1 MENNEEFEEEKI
13 YGNRYDT
20 NFTLE
25 QCIQNDK
32 NTPKD
37 SKSYLIKINTVENL
51 ATQIMNNPDSSNA
64 ELELLI
70 NYNNFTRAIVC
81 DPEYTKIIDNKEFTI
96 YNILCGRYS
105 KDKIYALA
113 LLNSI
118 FELRDIIEQE
128 HENDETTNIV
138 IVMNKKYKDNIIVIL
153 FKLLFFSFDSSI
165 TENKLNKLYINCYN
179 K

>member
-81 DPEYTKIIDNKEFTI
+81 DPEYTKIIDNK
-96 YNILCGRYS
+96 
-105 KDKIYALA
+105 D
-113 LLNSI
+113 
-118 FELRDIIEQE
+118 
-128 HENDETTNIV
+128 V
-138 IVMNKKYKDNIIVIL
+138 
-153 FKLLFFSFDSSI
+153 
-165 TENKLNKLYINCYN
+165 
-179 K
+179 